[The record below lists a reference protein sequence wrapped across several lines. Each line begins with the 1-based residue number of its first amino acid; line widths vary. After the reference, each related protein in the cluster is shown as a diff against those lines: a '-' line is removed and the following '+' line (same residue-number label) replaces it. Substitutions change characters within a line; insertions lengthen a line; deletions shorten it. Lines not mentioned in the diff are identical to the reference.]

1 MRTERRDCTSVIS
14 IAASSWVLGHLV
26 SACFAGALSDTIG
39 RRKSLLIDTVV
50 FFFGFGLLATGH
62 LTTCLILARLLL
74 GYPLVSQ
81 VYLCEILDPDRR
93 GLGAAMYSIL
103 HSIGFFIILFLG
115 NSLSQFKFN
124 IFMKMTGAF
133 LPWRL
138 TGAIPMFL
146 AVPIFI
152 GIFFLHESPDWLRK
166 NQRFEE
172 MEKAVSFYRRYDV
185 KFLIILMIL

>member
-1 MRTERRDCTSVIS
+1 
-14 IAASSWVLGHLV
+14 
-26 SACFAGALSDTIG
+26 
-39 RRKSLLIDTVV
+39 
-50 FFFGFGLLATGH
+50 
-62 LTTCLILARLLL
+62 
-74 GYPLVSQ
+74 
-81 VYLCEILDPDRR
+81 
-93 GLGAAMYSIL
+93 MYSIL

-115 NSLSQFKFN
+115 NSLSQFMFN
-124 IFMKMTGAF
+124 IFMKMSGAF

-138 TGAIPMFL
+138 TVAIPMFL